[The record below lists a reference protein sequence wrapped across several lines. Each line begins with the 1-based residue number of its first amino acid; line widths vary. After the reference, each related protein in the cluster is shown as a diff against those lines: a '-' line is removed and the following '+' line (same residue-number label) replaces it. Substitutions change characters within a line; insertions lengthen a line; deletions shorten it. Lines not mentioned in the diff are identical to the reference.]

1 MNKPARFIR
10 VADLSA
16 YRVASADP
24 GDPVMT
30 ASDAAQWLGAAEM
43 LDMARQESERIRSEA
58 IEAFEAER
66 QKGFAQGLS
75 EAKQEMAERMV
86 ESAALAV
93 EYLGAIE
100 ERMVVLVMQ
109 AVRRIIADY
118 DESDRVM
125 AVVKSGLSVMRN
137 QKQLTLR
144 LPPDRIDIVRNRAT
158 ELLEQFPGVGVV
170 DFAPDSRL
178 KGDAAILESDIGVVE
193 SSIESQL
200 SALEA
205 GFRKVFGSRV

>member
-1 MNKPARFIR
+1 
-10 VADLSA
+10 
-16 YRVASADP
+16 
-24 GDPVMT
+24 
-30 ASDAAQWLGAAEM
+30 M

-86 ESAALAV
+86 ESAAQAV